1 MLVART
7 WLKIGHKPFFWYNKE
22 MADSAF
28 FGSDP
33 DTPDPAANGDRE
45 ADIAR
50 AAELG
55 RKRSEREKALKEKIK
70 TDRENEEKKAHKAAA
85 EAAQK
90 SREATEQKKEYRSSM
105 KTREQELQEDKKRRS
120 KQAQLIADH
129 QKIHDDRKKVQQGY
143 MKELHETS
151 LIKQAME
158 KRQVELLAEKER
170 ERKHAEY
177 DHRSKMEL
185 AEHADVARKEALE
198 HESLARKA
206 MIDTDVRTCEYQLEG
221 WRRSRHAQVENEAQ
235 RQLAF
240 ATSGRPPGQ
249 AQQIRGM
256 IEAQFRV
263 KRKKVEIEW
272 SGKKEA
278 IEQEATR
285 RKNDIDNDFYGKKAQ
300 SESELRRMMRLHDA
314 ELARK
319 NEDIEQKYKDLL
331 YDNKAS

>member
-1 MLVART
+1 MKQLV
-7 WLKIGHKPFFWYNKE
+7 LIGWKPFFWYNGE

-28 FGSDP
+28 FGSAP
-33 DTPDPAANGDRE
+33 ETPDPAASGDRE
-45 ADIAR
+45 TELAR
-50 AAELG
+50 AAELA

-85 EAAQK
+85 EAALK
-90 SREATEQKKEYRSSM
+90 TREVSEQKKEYRSSM
-105 KTREQELQEDKKRRS
+105 KTRELELLEDKKRRA
-120 KQAQLIADH
+120 KQAQLIADQ
-129 QKIHDDRKKVQQGY
+129 QKIRDNRHKVQQGY
-143 MKELHETS
+143 MKELHDTS

-158 KRQVELLAEKER
+158 KRQNELLAAKEG

-185 AEHADVARKEALE
+185 AEHSDTARKEALE
-198 HESLARKA
+198 HEARARKA
-206 MIDTDVRTCEYQLEG
+206 IIDTDVRTREYQLEG
-221 WRRSRHAQVENEAQ
+221 WRRSRHVQVENEAQ
-235 RQLAF
+235 RQFSF
-240 ATSGRPPGQ
+240 ATAGRPPSQ

-272 SGKKEA
+272 SEKKAA

-285 RKNDIDNDFYGKKAQ
+285 RKNEIDNDFYGRKSQ
-300 SESELRRMMRLHDA
+300 SESELRRMTRLHDA

-319 NEDIEQKYKDLL
+319 YEDIEQKYKDLL
-331 YDNKAS
+331 YDNK